1 MRLGTRYLRVAL
13 ALTLAVSLVSCGG
26 AGTGETAATKAPAAA
41 PATAAPVA
49 AAVPKTLVIVGDIV
63 RGPEGLSDAEKAYLS
78 CVQSSRYPQ
87 GSQIVWRYEVLDPM
101 TAKPMDDKQLK
112 TVTLTLPDG
121 KTQNLT
127 YGPHPKGPPPGPSFW
142 TTSFK
147 LPKDYPTGAFKYKVV
162 ATDNAGRTGT
172 DLQFTVAAAVLQ
184 VVPLGKP

>member
-162 ATDNAGRTGT
+162 ATDTEGRTGT

>member
-1 MRLGTRYLRVAL
+1 MKLGTRYLRVPL

-26 AGTGETAATKAPAAA
+26 AGTGETAATKAPA
-41 PATAAPVA
+41 TVAPVA

-63 RGPEGLSDAEKAYLS
+63 RGPEGLGDAEKAYLS
-78 CVQSSRYPQ
+78 CVQSNRYPQ
-87 GSQIVWRYEVLDPM
+87 GSQIVWRYNVLDPM

-121 KTQNLT
+121 KTQDLK
-127 YGPHPKGPPPGPSFW
+127 YGPHPKGPPPGPYFW

-147 LPKDYPTGAFKYKVV
+147 LPQDYPTGAFKYKVV
-162 ATDNAGRTGT
+162 ATDNEGRTGT
-172 DLQFTVAAAVLQ
+172 DLQFTVAASVLQ